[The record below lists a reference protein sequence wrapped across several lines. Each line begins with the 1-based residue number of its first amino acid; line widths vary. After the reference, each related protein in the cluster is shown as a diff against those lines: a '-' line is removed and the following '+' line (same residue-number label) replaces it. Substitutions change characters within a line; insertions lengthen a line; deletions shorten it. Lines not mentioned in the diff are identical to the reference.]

1 MDGRS
6 RGGGGGGELGTRRA
20 RGKPIGN
27 QMCKDGKLGTD
38 ILLGVM
44 TSSGPERVCLPQN
57 INRVR
62 AKYLCSFPTETCHP
76 GRWQEAKPEHQET
89 QLPTL
94 SQLKKKKKK
103 KKPQLPWARNSS
115 EHQDTTKTWQQLWLQ
130 GKVLHS
136 HSQYSSILNLKF
148 SLFNFRDYAEE
159 TEISTYI

>member
-103 KKPQLPWARNSS
+103 KKTPATMGTKFIRASGHYQNLA
-115 EHQDTTKTWQQLWLQ
+115 TTMASGESFTF
-130 GKVLHS
+130 S
-136 HSQYSSILNLKF
+136 FSIF
-148 SLFNFRDYAEE
+148 
-159 TEISTYI
+159 